1 MIVRPLL
8 FSGPSTARPAPR
20 RNNTLRLS
28 ERVAIVTGASS
39 GIGRAI
45 ALRFAAEGA
54 RVIVG
59 DLNPVPR
66 WASEGAVPTVELI
79 ERLGGQGR
87 YLDADVTRLG
97 DIERLIDAALGFSG
111 RLDVLVNNAG
121 RVGGSSLL
129 EATDEEWQQFMD
141 TNLTSQFRLCR
152 AAIAQMVTQEPHL
165 EVRGRI
171 VNITSQWGFTAP
183 PGRVAYGVTK
193 AGVVQLT
200 RQLAIDY
207 AAQGIIVNAVAPG
220 RIITGTHPGEVDYL
234 EHGTIDQDTAL
245 SISRTP
251 FPRLGR
257 PEDVAGATLFLASD
271 DCSFMSGQS
280 LHVDGGWTAY

>member
-1 MIVRPLL
+1 M
-8 FSGPSTARPAPR
+8 
-20 RNNTLRLS
+20 RLS

-87 YLDADVTRLG
+87 YLDADVTQLS
-97 DIERLIDAALGFSG
+97 DIERLIDAALGFGG

-141 TNLTSQFRLCR
+141 ANLTSQFRLCR
-152 AAIAQMVTQEPHL
+152 AAIAQMVTQEHHL

-171 VNITSQWGFTAP
+171 VNVSSQWGFTAP

-193 AGVVQLT
+193 AGVAQLT

-220 RIITGTHPGEVDYL
+220 RVITGTHPGEVDYL
-234 EHGTIDQDTAL
+234 ENGTIDHDIAL

-271 DCSFMSGQS
+271 DCSFMSGQI